1 MLKAKFNNHAAANHK
16 NQQQQQETRLKET
29 DLVENNEDDKS
40 PLKGK
45 AAAAANETTNK
56 KMNGQKRSDKKKKVT
71 KMVAIL
77 TLNFGICWLPT
88 HLLVIALRL
97 FNIREDL
104 LNYMR
109 MFKLIAHTFSYT
121 TPVINPCVYAFYNE
135 NFRTSLFDIWNRVTC
150 KSKPSARLNNKTGV

>member
-1 MLKAKFNNHAAANHK
+1 MLKAKFNHHAANHK
-16 NQQQQQETRLKET
+16 DQQQQETRLKET

-45 AAAAANETTNK
+45 AAAANETNK
-56 KMNGQKRSDKKKKVT
+56 KMNGQKKSDKKKKVT

-97 FNIREDL
+97 FNIPEDL